1 MHFSNPVITATQ
13 SGNRWT
19 LRASVTEH
27 FTREEINAGFEFEDF
42 VTFWEWDTSDH
53 DFLTNT
59 RKERFRPSSLTH
71 RFTWTWSDIPGDTLD
86 TELGGE
92 EIRAQF
98 HIRNFTTSSP
108 ETTIYSPI
116 LQIAPD

>member
-1 MHFSNPVITATQ
+1 MQLSNPTISATQ
-13 SGNRWT
+13 SGDRWT
-19 LRASVTEH
+19 LTASVTEH
-27 FTREEINAGFEFEDF
+27 FTRDEINANFQFADF

-59 RKERFRPSSLTH
+59 RTDVFRPNSLTH

-98 HIRNFTTSSP
+98 HLRNATTSSG
-108 ETTIYSPI
+108 EVTVFSPI
-116 LQIAPD
+116 LQISPG